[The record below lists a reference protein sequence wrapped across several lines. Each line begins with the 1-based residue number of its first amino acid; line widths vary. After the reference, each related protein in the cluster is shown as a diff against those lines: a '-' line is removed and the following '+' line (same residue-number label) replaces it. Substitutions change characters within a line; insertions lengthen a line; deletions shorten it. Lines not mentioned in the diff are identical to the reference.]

1 MPCVWKLPVNAK
13 ITLVVLCRPLT
24 FLVAFSYSL
33 LALATSTFYS
43 LSGLEPLECRC
54 PTADK
59 SPRTRP
65 RPVPITSVP
74 PSPTNPKPL
83 TPLETFSSFV
93 TSFRPHPRPPP
104 VARRGSHN
112 KNLPYPTH
120 ELDQVEEEEDGE
132 EMDFDR
138 EGIPG
143 LTPDG
148 SEGDDTSSVDTLDD
162 IHVDVAAPSKKARS
176 KGLMMLSNLRWKK
189 NSSPEEASQ
198 VRSRS
203 SSSADSAKSTSSTTS
218 PNSEHPPILPSK
230 SLLKTNPARPRSAT
244 SASTTTRS
252 VRFTGRRQ
260 TSLDS
265 VSSTESL
272 EGPVLKSRK
281 PLAIT
286 TSSQPHSLLTK
297 TSFRSLSPLT
307 RSPVTTP
314 EPSPPSSPRLASCPF
329 SKHITTRLQRSHSLD
344 SPNSSSSRGRRT
356 RSVSPL
362 PELAPRLRRG
372 VSASDK
378 MGLDSSGSSGL
389 SLDDLL

>member
-1 MPCVWKLPVNAK
+1 MPACVFSLPVNAK

-24 FLVAFSYSL
+24 FLVALSYSL

-43 LSGLEPLECRC
+43 LSGLEPIECRC

-65 RPVPITSVP
+65 RPIPQTSVP
-74 PSPTNPKPL
+74 PSSTNPKPL

-93 TSFRPHPRPPP
+93 ASSFRPLPRPPP

-132 EMDFDR
+132 GMD
-138 EGIPG
+138 EGVPA

-148 SEGDDTSSVDTLDD
+148 SEGDDASSVDTLDD
-162 IHVDVAAPSKKARS
+162 MHVNDTVPSKKARS
-176 KGLMMLSNLRWKK
+176 KGLKMLSNLRWKK
-189 NSSPEEASQ
+189 NSSSDEASQ
-198 VRSRS
+198 SRSRS
-203 SSSADSAKSTSSTTS
+203 LTSQDSLKSTSSTIS
-218 PNSEHPPILPSK
+218 PCSEHPPPLPSK
-230 SLLKTNPARPRSAT
+230 PSLKENCSRPRSAT
-244 SASTTTRS
+244 SSSTTTRS
-252 VRFTGRRQ
+252 VHFTGRRQ

-265 VSSTESL
+265 VSSTESNESL
-272 EGPVLKSRK
+272 ETPVLRSRK
-281 PLAIT
+281 PLSIS

-307 RSPVTTP
+307 RSPITTP

-329 SKHITTRLQRSHSLD
+329 SKHIATRLQRSHSLD
-344 SPNSSSSRGRRT
+344 SPNASSHRGRRT

-362 PELAPRLRRG
+362 PELRRG
-372 VSASDK
+372 VSTSEV
-378 MGLDSSGSSGL
+378 GLDSTGSSGL
-389 SLDDLL
+389 SLNDLL